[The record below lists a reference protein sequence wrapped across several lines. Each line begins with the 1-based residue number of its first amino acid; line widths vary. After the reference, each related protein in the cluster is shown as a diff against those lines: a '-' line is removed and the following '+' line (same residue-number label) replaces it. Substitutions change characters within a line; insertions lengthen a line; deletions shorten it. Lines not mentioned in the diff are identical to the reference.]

1 MKIKFVHN
9 KSIYSFAFPIIF
21 FAALAAFSLS
31 CGFSRDGGIFK
42 TFNRGET
49 WEHKIKAA
57 NNQTISTANVL
68 RIEIDP
74 GDSKIIYLGTK
85 GNSLIKTMDGGELW
99 YSASAGNLDKR
110 ADIFD
115 IAIDPKNSANVFL
128 AGYQNGLGMFLR
140 SNDAGKNWEQTYQT
154 ARELYAVLTVE
165 IDPFESSAVYM
176 GTAEGG
182 FFSSSD
188 YGKNWKAIKWFD
200 DAVSDLKINPIDP
213 RIMYL
218 STFNSGVFK
227 SNDKGQTWQK
237 LEESDGFWESKDIE
251 TLVMDKNNPD
261 TLYTGSRRG
270 FLKSYNGG
278 QTWQK
283 LNIIIPPESLTVQAI
298 ALDLLNPSFIYYAAG
313 NVVYRSQDYGQ
324 TWAYNSI
331 QTGGLINVLTID
343 HKDSNILYAGISREP
358 TFGLGY

>member
-140 SNDAGKNWEQTYQT
+140 SNDA
-154 ARELYAVLTVE
+154 
-165 IDPFESSAVYM
+165 
-176 GTAEGG
+176 
-182 FFSSSD
+182 
-188 YGKNWKAIKWFD
+188 GKNWKAIKWFD